1 MQNLNKAAQSL
12 KERFDL
18 IEICGYEAIDQAG
31 DDLVFDGLESNDDLT
46 DTAIFSIAVAR
57 HSLNSDKDGL
67 LEKLDE
73 LRLAVFQ
80 FGAAN
85 APQKILSS
93 VKTAFVS
100 NTLYIA
106 RVVLKIQI
114 QLKLDEI

>member
-1 MQNLNKAAQSL
+1 MQNLNKTAQSL

-31 DDLVFDGLESNDDLT
+31 DYLVFDGLESSDDLA

-57 HSLNSDKDGL
+57 HSLNADKDGL

-114 QLKLDEI
+114 PLELDEI

>member
-1 MQNLNKAAQSL
+1 MKNLHKTAQSL
-12 KERFDL
+12 KERFGL
-18 IEICGYEAIDQAG
+18 IEICGYEAIDQSG
-31 DDLVFDGLESNDDLT
+31 DYLVFDGLESNDDLT

-57 HSLNSDKDGL
+57 HSLNADKDGL

-80 FGAAN
+80 FGAAI
-85 APQKILSS
+85 APIKILSS

-106 RVVLKIQI
+106 RVVLKIPVSLEI
-114 QLKLDEI
+114 DEI

>member
-1 MQNLNKAAQSL
+1 MQNLNKTAQSL
-12 KERFDL
+12 KECFGL

-31 DDLVFDGLESNDDLT
+31 DYLVFDGLESSDDLT

-57 HSLNSDKDGL
+57 HSLNADKDGL
-67 LEKLDE
+67 LKKLDE

-85 APQKILSS
+85 SPQKILSS

-114 QLKLDEI
+114 PLKLDEI

>member
-1 MQNLNKAAQSL
+1 M
-12 KERFDL
+12 
-18 IEICGYEAIDQAG
+18 
-31 DDLVFDGLESNDDLT
+31 
-46 DTAIFSIAVAR
+46 
-57 HSLNSDKDGL
+57 

-73 LRLAVFQ
+73 LRLAVFR

>member
-1 MQNLNKAAQSL
+1 MQNLNKTAQSL

-18 IEICGYEAIDQAG
+18 IEICGYEAIEQAG
-31 DDLVFDGLESNDDLT
+31 DSLVFDGLESSDDLA

-57 HSLNSDKDGL
+57 HSLNADKDGL

-114 QLKLDEI
+114 PLELGEI